1 MRSSRQNLSLKILVF
16 LLVFLSAVYISL
28 ISSQQWDGAASSDQ
42 DGQSTEVRQSD
53 VTIGTTTP
61 NWVEINAIKLPKSR
75 VRTHIAG
82 ENRRKKK
89 LFVII
94 VAGFRTGSTL
104 LGEFF
109 NKNDEIFYIFEP
121 LHQVRKFHLSH
132 QSITHVVTLG
142 FNSLKLNK
150 IHQNTPHI

>member
-42 DGQSTEVRQSD
+42 DGQLTEVRQSD

-121 LHQVRKFHLSH
+121 LHQVGKFTFPINQLL
-132 QSITHVVTLG
+132 TW
-142 FNSLKLNK
+142 
-150 IHQNTPHI
+150 

>member
-28 ISSQQWDGAASSDQ
+28 ISSQQWDGVASSDQ

-121 LHQVRKFHLSH
+121 LHQVRKFTFPINQLL
-132 QSITHVVTLG
+132 TW
-142 FNSLKLNK
+142 
-150 IHQNTPHI
+150 